1 MKKIDLN
8 KLIDIIDDVKKI
20 DSMILLHKNAD
31 ESSFMVSQ
39 YEAKKT
45 KLISKLIDDLVSPAL
60 QSPKSFSLIQL
71 ILSKFY
77 PSFDEVQMKSDDEF
91 FKLASAI

>member
-8 KLIDIIDDVKKI
+8 KLIDIVEDVKKI

-39 YEAKKT
+39 YEENKV
-45 KLISKLIDDLVSPAL
+45 D
-60 QSPKSFSLIQL
+60 Q
-71 ILSKFY
+71 
-77 PSFDEVQMKSDDEF
+77 
-91 FKLASAI
+91 